1 MSAILQGLSQFIRG
15 HPKVVLAVAAGLLL
29 LAGLWLLIPALFNSN
44 QVAVEANYARIV
56 NSGTLRTCL
65 DPSFPP
71 FEITGE
77 GGAIV
82 GFDADLARELANRM
96 GLRSE
101 FVLTGFDALYADLAA
116 QHCDVIISALPYDK
130 LRTRDVAYSDV
141 YFRGGAQLLVRT
153 DEADMKGLGDAGGR
167 LIGVEL
173 GTSAETLAKQF
184 ARRNNFQIVRFN
196 SLEDAARSLD
206 AGAVKGVVADA
217 VSAHLILHTHPQ
229 LKLIDEPLSDE
240 PNYVVAMPVDSP
252 FLLDT
257 VNRRLRGMAQDGTLK
272 AFIAQ
277 WF

>member
-1 MSAILQGLSQFIRG
+1 MSTSQFIRR
-15 HPKVVLAVAAGLLL
+15 HPKMVLAAAAGLLL
-29 LAGLWLLIPALFNSN
+29 LAGLWLLIPAFINSN
-44 QVAVEANYARIV
+44 SAATEMNYVRII
-56 NSGTLRTCL
+56 NSGALRTCL

-77 GGAIV
+77 GGVIV
-82 GFDADLARELANRM
+82 GFDADLARELAKRM
-96 GLRSE
+96 ALRTE

-141 YFRGGAQLLVRT
+141 YFRGGAQLLVRI
-153 DEADMKGLGDAGGR
+153 DDAAMKGLGDAGGR

-173 GTSAETLAKQF
+173 GTSAETLAKQLE
-184 ARRNNFQIVRFN
+184 RRNNFQVVRFN

-217 VSAHLILHTHPQ
+217 VSAHLILHGHPQ
-229 LKLIDEPLSDE
+229 LKLIEEPLSDE
-240 PNYVVAMPVDSP
+240 PNYVIAMPVDSP
-252 FLLDT
+252 ILLET
-257 VNRRLRGMAQDGTLK
+257 VNRHLRGMAKDGTLK
-272 AFIAQ
+272 ALVAQ